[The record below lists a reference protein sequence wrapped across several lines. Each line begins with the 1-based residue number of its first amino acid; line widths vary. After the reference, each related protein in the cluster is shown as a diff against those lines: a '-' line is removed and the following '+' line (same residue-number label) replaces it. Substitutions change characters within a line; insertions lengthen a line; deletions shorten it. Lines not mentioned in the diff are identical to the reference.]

1 MSERKTLLEMIG
13 EALREIAVLV
23 LVFAPLDRWVERRP
37 YSPVDT
43 LETFGIS
50 GTLFVLGVFLE
61 RRRQSLEN
69 VARTRTVLA

>member
-1 MSERKTLLEMIG
+1 MVSERKTILEMVS

-37 YSPVDT
+37 YSPRDT

-61 RRRQSLEN
+61 RKRR
-69 VARTRTVLA
+69 V